1 MIKGAQIKYQTPTSY
16 TSSGENSPT
25 SLKSFRDVRLE
36 FFCSVFFLLN
46 WFDKLFTILLR
57 LQPYLSLTSSYWW
70 YEVNREWL
78 EEDAYMLSMF
88 TLNKTQNIKDRSMY
102 LQLDTFLQERV
113 FQWFTP
119 YQFFFLMQ
127 YCYTIVLCVRSKFDS
142 HIMTHIDI
150 KHLNI
155 APFPH
160 DSLLKTGLTT
170 SFILFLFSNLMALE
184 NLGF

>member
-1 MIKGAQIKYQTPTSY
+1 MFV
-16 TSSGENSPT
+16 
-25 SLKSFRDVRLE
+25 LSFFVL
-36 FFCSVFFLLN
+36 FCFLLN
-46 WFDKLFTILLR
+46 WFDKLLTILLR

-70 YEVNREWL
+70 YEVNQEWL

-88 TLNKTQNIKDRSMY
+88 TLNKTQNIKNRYMY
-102 LQLDTFLQERV
+102 LQLETFLQERL

-119 YQFFFLMQ
+119 YQFFLMQ

-142 HIMTHIDI
+142 HITTHIDI

-170 SFILFLFSNLMALE
+170 SNQSFCFSLAIWWHWKTLD
-184 NLGF
+184 F

>member
-1 MIKGAQIKYQTPTSY
+1 
-16 TSSGENSPT
+16 
-25 SLKSFRDVRLE
+25 
-36 FFCSVFFLLN
+36 
-46 WFDKLFTILLR
+46 
-57 LQPYLSLTSSYWW
+57 
-70 YEVNREWL
+70 
-78 EEDAYMLSMF
+78 
-88 TLNKTQNIKDRSMY
+88 MY

-119 YQFFFLMQ
+119 YQFFLMQ

-155 APFPH
+155 ATFPH

-170 SFILFLFSNLMALE
+170 SFILFLFSNLMAFE
-184 NLGF
+184 DLGFKKK